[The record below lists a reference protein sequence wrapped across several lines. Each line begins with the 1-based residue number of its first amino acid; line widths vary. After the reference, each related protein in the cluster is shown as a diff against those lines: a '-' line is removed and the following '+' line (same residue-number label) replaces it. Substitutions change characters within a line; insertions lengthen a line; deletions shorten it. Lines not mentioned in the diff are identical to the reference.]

1 MLKANLRFLII
12 FVSLLITITGTLFLF
27 SRTDLTKKYIL
38 ESYKISKLG
47 EIPQKYVEDLLEYPA
62 VIYFTTLYLAI
73 LFFLNTVHLKITLT
87 FWKGFLFTILWSLLL
102 TGLFISFT
110 PIPPD
115 PDRKQSPKN
124 FMDKVYESS
133 KVLNINGTTLFYSL
147 YAKDK
152 SVFRNL
158 LIASKDQNKPL
169 YYVPEGVFDKNKR
182 QIKLNDVKVIGQ
194 NELGPKGMPVS
205 LDMSQLLKRMYVE
218 KLSLDHSKKLQNIIQ
233 RVSPYFP
240 LNPYKNHIKS
250 QTQQVYDFVTSEKV
264 SMDSWKTVFNF
275 FAEIL
280 GTVLVFG
287 SIGILMNTRSLPFV
301 NLFTSSVLGFL
312 LVFGLIHYHLNSQS
326 LMDSLTSTFLFLP
339 NEMLSGLLFLAIA
352 LPFFLLAF
360 LRYKKIQLLPKS
372 KGKG

>member
-1 MLKANLRFLII
+1 MLKENLRFLII

-102 TGLFISFT
+102 TGLFISFA
-110 PIPPD
+110 PIHPD
-115 PDRKQSPKN
+115 PDNKQSPQN